1 MKSKRPAPKRSLFA
15 SIRAIR
21 GFFASFPVCLLTA
34 LRSGC
39 PPWAT
44 HLSFPLD
51 MRYRAGVRSRSCRPS
66 GCLRQAVLVR
76 IPPGCLTLRAAYAAY
91 RATAL
96 LLGSQPAPAGMC
108 SGFQFLSPL
117 VFRGQNSA
125 FNSPPPCSPC
135 PRRSNSCT
143 KNWPNGQVAK
153 IGIGLM
159 Q

>member
-1 MKSKRPAPKRSLFA
+1 M
-15 SIRAIR
+15 
-21 GFFASFPVCLLTA
+21 GDFFHPGQLANFLSGLQLSVCLVTP

-44 HLSFPLD
+44 RLTFPFTMALSRGCSLPL
-51 MRYRAGVRSRSCRPS
+51 MSPYGLPSAGSVGSH
-66 GCLRQAVLVR
+66 
-76 IPPGCLTLRAAYAAY
+76 PPGCLTLRAAYAAY

-108 SGFQFLSPL
+108 SSFRFPVYVPL

-135 PRRSNSCT
+135 PRWLNPSTQKLAKWPGCQNR
-143 KNWPNGQVAK
+143 NWD
-153 IGIGLM
+153 
-159 Q
+159 